1 MGPIFDNNTTESFK
15 RMLQKQAEGS
25 PGSSS
30 TILGRKTR
38 RNRNAGYSEIGRTV
52 GNKGH
57 KKDRWY
63 IMEWHLC
70 HRSSC
75 GSMFDFEVLRS
86 LFVELDQV
94 YEPYTIQPYSYASH
108 AAILAGLAEALY
120 GL

>member
-1 MGPIFDNNTTESFK
+1 M
-15 RMLQKQAEGS
+15 
-25 PGSSS
+25 
-30 TILGRKTR
+30 GRKTR

-57 KKDRWY
+57 KKDRWH

-75 GSMFDFEVLRS
+75 GSMLDSEDCWS
-86 LFVELDQV
+86 LFAELDQV
-94 YEPYTIQPYSYASH
+94 YKPYTVQPYSYASH
-108 AAILAGLAEALY
+108 AAILACLAEALY